1 MTEPNYAKS
10 EKMQERKEQNKKEE
24 NKEVIAYLTIACR

>member
-24 NKEVIAYLTIACR
+24 VIADLTIACR